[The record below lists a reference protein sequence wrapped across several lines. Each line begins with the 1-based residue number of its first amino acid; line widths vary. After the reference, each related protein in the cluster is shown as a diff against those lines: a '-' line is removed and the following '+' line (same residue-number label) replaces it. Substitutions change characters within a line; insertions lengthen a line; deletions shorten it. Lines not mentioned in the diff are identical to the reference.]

1 MIMANIELMKTLKIL
16 FVEDE
21 IPLRDITSKSLGSI
35 VKEIVVA
42 ANGQEGLEKFKEQ
55 QFDLIISDLAMPIMG
70 GVDMIKNIRAINKTI
85 PILVTTAYGSQNE
98 EVSQLKEIGM
108 NAYIMKPVDVMKL
121 VQTID
126 ELVS

>member
-1 MIMANIELMKTLKIL
+1 MANIELMKTLKIL